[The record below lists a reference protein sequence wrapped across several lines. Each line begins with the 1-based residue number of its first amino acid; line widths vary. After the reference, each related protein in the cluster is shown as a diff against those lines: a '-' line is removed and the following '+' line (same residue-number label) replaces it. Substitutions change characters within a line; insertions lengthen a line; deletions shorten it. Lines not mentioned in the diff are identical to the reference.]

1 MNTLLERRSM
11 SELVCVILIV
21 VAISQFVRAAAY
33 KKSTKALTLYLKDI
47 DAVPDEQTIQRY
59 SEKALHSSNTK
70 R

>member
-1 MNTLLERRSM
+1 M
-11 SELVCVILIV
+11 LVYVILIALV
-21 VAISQFVRAAAY
+21 ISQFARAAAY

-47 DAVPDEQTIQRY
+47 GAVPDEQTIQRY

>member
-1 MNTLLERRSM
+1 M
-11 SELVCVILIV
+11 SKLVCVILIV

-33 KKSTKALTLYLKDI
+33 KKSTKALTLYLNDI
-47 DAVPDEQTIQRY
+47 DAVRDEQTIQRY

>member
-1 MNTLLERRSM
+1 M

-33 KKSTKALTLYLKDI
+33 KKSTKVLTLYLKDI

-59 SEKALHSSNTK
+59 IEKALHSSNTK